1 MGLWSRMLDM
11 VLGGQSEAGNRS
23 YVFVLPTLKSS
34 RVTLRTGSLG
44 RRATGDSDVSGDC
57 QPLPS

>member
-23 YVFVLPTLKSS
+23 YVFVLPT
-34 RVTLRTGSLG
+34 
-44 RRATGDSDVSGDC
+44 AEEQQSDPEDR
-57 QPLPS
+57 LPRKKGYWEQ